1 MCVLVSVSLCVC
13 VCFVCLCGWGGG
25 SAGRELATLCNFM
38 EVFESSVP
46 GPEVEKL
53 RSLGARLVPAK
64 PGRMRQVSTI
74 PSQSKGC

>member
-13 VCFVCLCGWGGG
+13 VCLFVCVGGGG